1 MRPDDA
7 PVGRPGSRAERWPI
21 GRAAPAALGWLGR
34 GWPRTRRPVLLAAVA
49 VLALLGGA
57 SAALE
62 IIGPDGP
69 SVASTAAVRHNA
81 KHPGGTGLRAGLAGP
96 GAARSRILH
105 GQFVRPA
112 PGGGYQTV
120 LIQSGVI
127 TAVSQ
132 SAITLRSPDG
142 YRRTYQ
148 VTGSTIVDAQRGG
161 IGSVR
166 RGNSAALLAVG
177 TGRTATAVRIR
188 DLTLLQRAG
197 QALGNP
203 H

>member
-7 PVGRPGSRAERWPI
+7 HAVRPGGRAERWPI

-34 GWPRTRRPVLLAAVA
+34 DWPRTRRPVLLAAVA

-69 SVASTAAVRHNA
+69 SVASTAAVR
-81 KHPGGTGLRAGLAGP
+81 HPGGTGLRAGLAGP

-127 TAVSQ
+127 TAVSP
-132 SAITLRSPDG
+132 SAITLRSADG

-148 VTGSTIVDAQRGG
+148 VTGSTIVDARRGG
-161 IGSVR
+161 IGSVYQ
-166 RGNSAALLAVG
+166 GDSAALLAAG
-177 TGRTATAVRIR
+177 TGRAATAVRIR
-188 DLTLLQRAG
+188 DLTLLRRAG
-197 QALGNP
+197 QTLGNP